1 MPDVPMVVA
10 LDDGT
15 RIDVTAART
24 EWGHDDAL
32 TLYNADDQEVGEFP
46 GAEWCCHADHL
57 R

>member
-32 TLYNADDQEVGEFP
+32 MLYNADDQEVGEFP